1 MNINAGSDT
10 IASTLRAIFYHLL
23 KTPESLAQLVE
34 ELDSVAR
41 QRKISRPC
49 PTWTETQHNLPYLCA
64 VIKEGMRMN
73 PALSLPLERVVPKD
87 GLVLQHEDGTHTYF
101 PPGTI
106 LGINPWVFHRCPHVF
121 GPDAERW
128 NPSRWLGEKEKET
141 KSMEHSI
148 LSFGAGKRSCLG
160 KNIALLELHKLVPAL
175 LLKFKIELA
184 NSRKEWT
191 VENVW
196 ALNQTGIEVNLTVR

>member
-1 MNINAGSDT
+1 
-10 IASTLRAIFYHLL
+10 
-23 KTPESLAQLVE
+23 
-34 ELDSVAR
+34 
-41 QRKISRPC
+41 
-49 PTWTETQHNLPYLCA
+49 
-64 VIKEGMRMN
+64 MN